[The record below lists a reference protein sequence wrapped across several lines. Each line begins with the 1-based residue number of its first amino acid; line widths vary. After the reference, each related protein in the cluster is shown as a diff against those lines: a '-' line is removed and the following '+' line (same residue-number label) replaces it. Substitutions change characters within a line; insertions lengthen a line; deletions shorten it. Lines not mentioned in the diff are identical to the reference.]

1 MRNLIIGL
9 ILLLGVLF
17 VINNFTE
24 ADDVLGVLRH
34 SDWRFVGLALVLQAL
49 WVVCTAAT
57 YRAVFSALGVQR
69 RLAPLVPLA
78 AASNFVNVVAPS
90 MGMSGVAVLI
100 SDARRN
106 RLPSAHAT
114 VAGALFVLF
123 EYAGFAV
130 YLLLGLLVLF
140 RRGDLTGPEL
150 AASAV
155 LFLMACIL
163 FVILY
168 LGMHSASQLGRLL
181 RSCARLAN
189 RIARPFIKRDY
200 LSEERAERF
209 AHDIAEGLLEVRSQP
224 KKLGRPL
231 FFALLSKGMLL
242 GVLALMFLAFQVP
255 ISIGTLLAAFAIAY
269 LFLIV
274 SPTPAGVGIVEGV
287 LTLTLASMFVP
298 VGEATVVALGYRVV
312 TFWLPLLFG
321 MFSFQA
327 LHLKKPAA
335 LSA

>member
-24 ADDVLGVLRH
+24 VGEVLNVLRH
-34 SDWRFVGLALVLQAL
+34 SDWRFVGLAVVLQGL

-57 YRAVFSALGVQR
+57 YRAVFGALGVQR

-106 RLPSAHAT
+106 QLRSAHAT
-114 VAGALFVLF
+114 VAGALFVLM

-168 LGMHSASQLGRLL
+168 LGMHSASRLGRLL
-181 RSCARLAN
+181 RGCVRLAN
-189 RIARPFIKRDY
+189 RIARPFIKREY
-200 LSEERAERF
+200 LSEARAERF
-209 AHDIAEGLLEVRSQP
+209 AHDIAEGLQEIRRQPRS
-224 KKLGRPL
+224 LARPL
-231 FFALLSKGMLL
+231 FFALLSKGILVA
-242 GVLALMFLAFQVP
+242 VLALMFLAFQVP

-298 VGEATVVALGYRVV
+298 LGEATVVALAYRVV

-321 MFSFQA
+321 LVSFQA
-327 LHLKKPAA
+327 LHLKKPA
-335 LSA
+335 SANA